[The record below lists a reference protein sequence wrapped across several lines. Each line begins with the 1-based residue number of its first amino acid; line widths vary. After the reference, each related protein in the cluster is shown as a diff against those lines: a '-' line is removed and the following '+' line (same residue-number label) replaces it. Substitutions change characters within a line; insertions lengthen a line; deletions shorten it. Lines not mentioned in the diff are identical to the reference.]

1 MQNCF
6 KNHSLLGGV
15 FLFFVTQVVYANDFS
30 AYLGLE
36 ARYFFNEPLW
46 HEQDEHSASLSGYFD
61 YYKDLNSGNQRI
73 VVSGFGRVDSADE
86 NRTHLDVREA
96 YWWTDLSSVELFL
109 GARKIFWGVT
119 ESIHLVDIINQD
131 DLVENIDGEDKLGQP
146 MLEAQFIRDWGTIDV
161 FVLPYFRE
169 KQFPSESARLRA
181 GVPILDDAVYQ
192 SSEEEHHVDLALRW
206 STYVDIW
213 DIGISHFSGTNR
225 DPLLLPH
232 VVDGVFVGLMPH
244 YRQIEQTGL
253 DIQATI
259 GAWLLKMEAIS
270 VYEEEYGRN
279 SALVGGIEYTF
290 FTLGST
296 NMDLG
301 VIAEYQ
307 FDDRIGVRKSNGQN
321 DIALGARLAFNDVDA
336 TEFLAIF
343 SQDLDDSNQFV
354 SLETSKRF
362 TDNWRVELEARFFNH
377 IESGT
382 MEYDLRE
389 DDYLQLEVR
398 RYF

>member
-1 MQNCF
+1 MRNCF
-6 KNHSLLGGV
+6 KALQFLGSMS
-15 FLFFVTQVVYANDFS
+15 FYFVAQVVYANDFS

-46 HEQDEHSASLSGYFD
+46 LEQDEHSASLSGYFE
-61 YYKDLNSGNQRI
+61 YYKDLGEGGQRV
-73 VVSGFGRVDSADE
+73 VVSGFGRVDSADD
-86 NRTHLDVREA
+86 NRTHLDAREA
-96 YWWTDLSSVELFL
+96 YWWADLSGAELFL
-109 GARKIFWGVT
+109 GVRKIFWGVT
-119 ESIHLVDIINQD
+119 ESIHLVDVINQD

-169 KQFPSESARLRA
+169 KTFPSESARLRA

-192 SSEEEHHVDLALRW
+192 SDKEEHHVDLALRW

-244 YRQIEQTGL
+244 YQQIEQTGL
-253 DIQATI
+253 DVQATI
-259 GAWLLKMEAIS
+259 NAWLLKLEAIS
-270 VYEEEYGRN
+270 VHEEEYGRN
-279 SALVGGIEYTF
+279 TALVGGIEYTF
-290 FTLGST
+290 FTLGDT

-307 FDDRIGVRKSNGQN
+307 FDDRIGVRKRSGQN

-354 SLETSKRF
+354 SFETSKRF

-377 IESGT
+377 IENGT